1 MPEKKYT
8 YVRKTFTFEGKRYE
22 VSGKTEAEAI
32 EKAVLKKQQ
41 LETAAAAESG
51 SATVSQWYSR
61 WLALYKAEQGLTQKS
76 LSTYD
81 EKFNNYIKPAIG
93 GKKMR
98 AVTEYDLQRIMNRTA
113 EKSQSTA
120 SKVRMV
126 IRQMFRRA
134 YRTHMISFD
143 PSEDLEIPR
152 STTKGTRR
160 SLTEA
165 ERALFLRCAP
175 SVEGAEI
182 FQAMYYTGM
191 RPGELMALTWGDID
205 FNRNEIT
212 VNKAIESGTK
222 STVKATKTSAGERI
236 IPLRA
241 PLRELLLPFKGDPT
255 RHVFLNRA
263 GNPQYG
269 QTFKRLWK
277 HLLREMDIA
286 NGAKLY
292 RNQIVQSTLAPDLV
306 PYCLRHTFCTDLQA
320 AGVPINIAKEL
331 MGHADISVTAN
342 IYTHKNTQTLHA
354 NIRLLDP

>member
-1 MPEKKYT
+1 MSTKKYT
-8 YVRKTFTFEGKRYE
+8 YIRKTFTFGGRRYE

-32 EKAVLKKQQ
+32 EKMVLQKQK
-41 LETAAAAESG
+41 LESEAAAESG
-51 SATVSQWYSR
+51 SATVSQWYAR

-81 EKFNNYIKPAIG
+81 EKFRNYIKPAIG
-93 GKKMR
+93 SKQMR
-98 AVTEYDLQRIMNRTA
+98 AVTEQDLQRIMNRTA
-113 EKSQSTA
+113 EMSQSTA
-120 SKVRMV
+120 LKVRMV

-134 YRTHMISFD
+134 YRTHMIAFD

-152 STTKGTRR
+152 STTKGVRR
-160 SLTEA
+160 SLTET
-165 ERALFLRCAP
+165 ERVLFLRCAP
-175 SVEGAEI
+175 NVTGAEI
-182 FQAMYYTGM
+182 FLTMYYTGM

-205 FNRNEIT
+205 FDKNEIS

-222 STVKATKTSAGERI
+222 STVKSTKTSAGERI

-241 PLRELLLPFKGDPT
+241 PLRELLLPLRGEPT
-255 RHVFLNRA
+255 RRVFLNQA
-263 GNPQYG
+263 GNPQYE

-286 NGAKLY
+286 NGAEVY
-292 RNQIVQSTLAPDLV
+292 RSQILHSTLAPDLV

-331 MGHADISVTAN
+331 MGHADISITAN
-342 IYTHKNTQTLHA
+342 IYTHKDTQTLHA
-354 NIRLLDP
+354 NISLLDR